1 MCSISVPFSF
11 LDWLSCTRSNI
22 AKDRFLDIVVF
33 IFAGSIDT
41 SISAMQHV
49 AMFSIVCN
57 QIQDVQQTERAVMH
71 SKEYCRTLFSKFM
84 DTSFIAICSSS
95 LFGRT
100 RFGSWA
106 RTTLH
111 WCTVR

>member
-57 QIQDVQQTERAVMH
+57 QIQDVQQTERAV
-71 SKEYCRTLFSKFM
+71 CIRRNIVVRFSPNLW
-84 DTSFIAICSSS
+84 IP
-95 LFGRT
+95 L
-100 RFGSWA
+100 
-106 RTTLH
+106 L
-111 WCTVR
+111 